1 MTTHSAQPSG
11 DPATPTVA
19 QLAEHPA
26 VRTAYTVFASLSP
39 RVFDSIEFSLA
50 CDEIA
55 AVNHI
60 PVPCGHFAAAIRH
73 LATAAAGD
81 LATDKTDYAA
91 TTTTAED
98 DDEAFDYTPSAR
110 AELRMLIAQH
120 QRRVLASNRDVD
132 AEQRTVHAAVA
143 RHLNYCDP
151 RNYGGVDGLPDVEV
165 RDLIAAS
172 INQQIR
178 ATTHPAIRGHLHG
191 ARLLMT
197 GAVAPTLV
205 LDPQEAVQ

>member
-1 MTTHSAQPSG
+1 MSTHSAQPAG
-11 DPATPTVA
+11 DPATWTVA
-19 QLAEHPA
+19 RLAEHPA
-26 VRTAYTVFASLSP
+26 VRTTFTVLGHLNP
-39 RVFDSIEFSLA
+39 RVFESIEFSLA

-55 AVNHI
+55 AVNQI
-60 PVPCGHFAAAIRH
+60 PAPCGLFAAAIRH
-73 LATAAAGD
+73 LAATAAREVDSCELDVEARPS
-81 LATDKTDYAA
+81 
-91 TTTTAED
+91 ED
-98 DDEAFDYTPSAR
+98 DFEYVPTAR

-132 AEQRTVHAAVA
+132 AEQRAVHAAVA

-151 RNYGGVDGLPDVEV
+151 RNYGGVDGLPDVQV

-178 ATTHPAIRGHLHG
+178 ATAHPVIRGHLYG
-191 ARLLMT
+191 ARLLLT

-205 LDPQEAVQ
+205 IDPQEAVQ

>member
-1 MTTHSAQPSG
+1 MRTTF
-11 DPATPTVA
+11 TV
-19 QLAEHPA
+19 LGH
-26 VRTAYTVFASLSP
+26 LNP
-39 RVFDSIEFSLA
+39 RVFESIEFSLA

-55 AVNHI
+55 AVNQI
-60 PVPCGHFAAAIRH
+60 PASCGLFATAIRH
-73 LATAAAGD
+73 LAATAAREAD
-81 LATDKTDYAA
+81 SCESDVDAHPS
-91 TTTTAED
+91 ED
-98 DDEAFDYTPSAR
+98 DFEYVPTAR

-191 ARLLMT
+191 ARLLLT

>member
-1 MTTHSAQPSG
+1 
-11 DPATPTVA
+11 
-19 QLAEHPA
+19 
-26 VRTAYTVFASLSP
+26 
-39 RVFDSIEFSLA
+39 
-50 CDEIA
+50 
-55 AVNHI
+55 
-60 PVPCGHFAAAIRH
+60 
-73 LATAAAGD
+73 
-81 LATDKTDYAA
+81 
-91 TTTTAED
+91 
-98 DDEAFDYTPSAR
+98 
-110 AELRMLIAQH
+110 MLIAQH

-178 ATTHPAIRGHLHG
+178 ATAHPVIRGHLHG
-191 ARLLMT
+191 ARLLLT

>member
-26 VRTAYTVFASLSP
+26 VRTAYTVLADLNP

-55 AVNHI
+55 AVNQI
-60 PVPCGHFAAAIRH
+60 PVPCGHFAAAIRY
-73 LATAAAGD
+73 LATAADGE
-81 LATDKTDYAA
+81 LAAARTDDAA
-91 TTTTAED
+91 TTTTGED
-98 DDEAFDYTPSAR
+98 DDEAFVYTPSAR

-120 QRRVLASNRDVD
+120 QRRALAGARDLDV
-132 AEQRTVHAAVA
+132 EQRAVHTAVA

-151 RNYGGVDGLPDVEV
+151 RNYGGADGLPDVEV

-178 ATTHPAIRGHLHG
+178 ATAHPAIRGHLYG
-191 ARLLMT
+191 ARLLLT

-205 LDPQEAVQ
+205 IDPQEAVQ

>member
-1 MTTHSAQPSG
+1 MSTHSAHPAG
-11 DPATPTVA
+11 DPATWTVA

-26 VRTAYTVFASLSP
+26 VRTTFTVLGHVNP
-39 RVFDSIEFSLA
+39 RVFESIEFALA

-55 AVNHI
+55 AANQM

-73 LATAAAGD
+73 LAEAAARD
-81 LATDKTDYAA
+81 LD
-91 TTTTAED
+91 TASTPTVD
-98 DDEAFDYTPSAR
+98 DPASEEVFDYTPSAR
-110 AELRMLIAQH
+110 AELRILIAQH
-120 QRRVLASNRDVD
+120 RRRALAATRDLD
-132 AEQRTVHAAVA
+132 TEQRAVHTAVA

-151 RNYGGVDGLPDVEV
+151 RNYGGVDGLPDIEV

-178 ATTHPAIRGHLHG
+178 ATTHPAIRGHLYG
-191 ARLLMT
+191 ARLLLT
-197 GAVAPTLV
+197 GAGAPTLV

>member
-1 MTTHSAQPSG
+1 MRTTF
-11 DPATPTVA
+11 TV
-19 QLAEHPA
+19 LGH
-26 VRTAYTVFASLSP
+26 LNP
-39 RVFDSIEFSLA
+39 RVFESIEFSLA

-55 AVNHI
+55 AVNQI
-60 PVPCGHFAAAIRH
+60 PASCGLFATAIRH
-73 LATAAAGD
+73 LAATAAREAD
-81 LATDKTDYAA
+81 SCESDVDAHPS
-91 TTTTAED
+91 ED
-98 DDEAFDYTPSAR
+98 DFEYVPTAR

-178 ATTHPAIRGHLHG
+178 TTAHPAIRGHLHG
-191 ARLLMT
+191 ARLLLT